1 MSVLLTNISELATV
15 HAPSSGRKPGAAMN
29 ELGIIRNAAMLV
41 EERILWVGTQRQA
54 EKHFAAFPALPRYDC
69 GGRAVLPGFVD
80 SHTHIV
86 FAGSRADEFALRLR
100 GVSYQEIAARGGGI
114 MATVRA
120 TRAASEEELFVSA
133 RTRII
138 EALRHGTT
146 TLEVKSGYGLSL
158 EAELKLLRVI
168 ERLQRELPVR
178 IVATLLGAHAIPPD
192 AASREAYIEMLCT
205 ELIPEVARNGL
216 ATFCDVFADVGYFTT
231 AEAERILAAGLDWD
245 LQPKIHADE
254 FADVG
259 AARLAISIGAAS
271 ADHLLHIAP
280 ETIPEFARW
289 RTVATLLPGTAYTL
303 RLPMAPARALIDA
316 GATVALAT
324 DCNPGSCRTENMQM
338 IISLATQLAGMT
350 VEEAIT
356 AATLHGAA
364 ALLREHEIGSLDV
377 GKYADFIVLD
387 SPSVLDLA
395 YHFGTNRVAEVWIG
409 GRRVVSNDVPWIESP
424 LTSPSL

>member
-1 MSVLLTNISELATV
+1 MSILLTNISELATV
-15 HAPSSGRKPGAAMN
+15 RAPTSGRKPGAEMN
-29 ELGIIRNAAMLV
+29 NLGIIRDAALLV
-41 EERILWVGTQRQA
+41 EERILWVGTRTEA
-54 EKHFAAFPALPRYDC
+54 EKRFGAYQALERYDC
-69 GGRAVLPGFVD
+69 KGRAVLPGFVD

-86 FAGSRADEFALRLR
+86 FAGSRANEYALRLR
-100 GVSYQEIAARGGGI
+100 GVSYHEIAARGGGI

-120 TRAASEEELFVSA
+120 TRAASEDELLESA
-133 RTRII
+133 RQRVL

-146 TLEVKSGYGLSL
+146 TVEIKSGYGLSL
-158 EAELKLLRVI
+158 EYELKLLNVI
-168 ERLQRELPVR
+168 ERLKHEVPVR

-192 AASREAYIEMLCT
+192 APSREHYIDMLCT
-205 ELIPEVARNGL
+205 ELIPEVARSGR
-216 ATFCDVFADVGYFTT
+216 ATFCDVFADVGYFTI
-231 AEAERILAAGLDWD
+231 AEAEKILVSGLDWG
-245 LQPKIHADE
+245 LQPKLHADE

-259 AARLAISIGAAS
+259 AARLAIAVGAAS
-271 ADHLLHIAP
+271 ADHLLNIAP
-280 ETIPEFARW
+280 ESIPEFARW

-303 RLPMAPARALIDA
+303 RMPMAPARGLIDA

-324 DCNPGSCRTENMQM
+324 DCNPGSCRTENMQTV
-338 IISLATQLAGMT
+338 ISFAIHLAGMT

-387 SPSVLDLA
+387 SPSVVDLA

-409 GRRVVSNDVPWIESP
+409 GKRLVQNPPHLCS
-424 LTSPSL
+424 